1 MRFVPPRLAL
11 LISVLTLDFAAVASA
26 QLVTPGPAIQNVFQR
41 GVPSGT
47 ATTESIALN
56 VVDAINRALEHNL
69 GLLAAEEAAG
79 RARGARWIALADLLP
94 NVSGR
99 LAETRQKVNLAAF
112 GFPLPAGIPP
122 IVGPFNTFD
131 AR

>member
-1 MRFVPPRLAL
+1 MRFVLPRLAL
-11 LISVLTLDFAAVASA
+11 SATLTLGFATVGSA
-26 QLVTPGPAIQNVFQR
+26 QLVTPGPVMQNVYQR
-41 GVPSGT
+41 GVPTGT
-47 ATTESIALN
+47 ATSDSLALN

-69 GLLAAEEAAG
+69 GLLAAEDAAG

-112 GFPLPAGIPP
+112 
-122 IVGPFNTFD
+122 
-131 AR
+131 

>member
-1 MRFVPPRLAL
+1 MRFVLPRLAFL
-11 LISVLTLDFAAVASA
+11 VTALTIGFAAVGSA

-47 ATTESIALN
+47 PTTDAISLN

-94 NVSGR
+94 NISGR
-99 LAETRQKVNLAAF
+99 LSETRQKVNLAAF
-112 GFPLPAGIPP
+112 GFPLPP
-122 IVGPFNTFD
+122 
-131 AR
+131 

>member
-1 MRFVPPRLAL
+1 MRLVLPRLAL
-11 LISVLTLDFAAVASA
+11 SVTLFTVAALGFAVDGSA
-26 QLVTPGPAIQNVFQR
+26 QLVTPGPAIQNIFQR

-47 ATTESIALN
+47 ATTDSITLN

-69 GLLAAEEAAG
+69 GLLTAEEAAG
-79 RARGARWIALADLLP
+79 RAKGARWIALADLLP

-112 GFPLPAGIPP
+112 
-122 IVGPFNTFD
+122 
-131 AR
+131 